1 MLVLVNGF
9 FVAAEFALVRA
20 NRGAAR
26 GAGARRACAAP
37 RARRASSDDLSQY
50 LSACQ
55 FGITLASLG
64 IGFLGEPAI
73 ATLFEPLLGGPLS
86 HGASVAISVA
96 IAYVL
101 VTSIHVIAGEQVPKI
116 YAIVNAESV
125 ARALRAAARLVRA
138 RRCARS
144 STRSTARPTGSC
156 G

>member
-20 NRGAAR
+20 SRGRLEEQARDGVRGAAR
-26 GAGARRACAAP
+26 AARQQ
-37 RARRASSDDLSQY
+37 DDLSQY

-86 HGASVAISVA
+86 HGASVAVSVA

-101 VTSIHVIAGEQVPKI
+101 VTAIHVIAGEQVPKI
-116 YAIVNAESV
+116 FAIVNAENV
-125 ARALRAAARLVRA
+125 ARALRAPARA
-138 RRCARS
+138 GSSWACARS
-144 STRSTARPTGSC
+144 STRSTAPPTGSC